1 MSAQNSVERLRNI
14 AIVAHVDHGKTTL
27 VDGLLRQ
34 SGTFRDNQ
42 VVAERVMDSN
52 DQERERGITILA
64 KNTAVE
70 WQGVRINIVDTPGHS
85 DFGSEVER
93 VLNMVDAVLLLV
105 DAAEGPMPQT
115 RFVLSKALSL
125 GKKALVCIN
134 KIDRKDARTTV
145 VLDEIFDL
153 FIALEA
159 DDSQLDFPHCYAV
172 ARDGWAVRELNEAS
186 STLSPLFEMILEHCP
201 KPAQDVT
208 GPLQFQVSTL
218 DYSPFLGRICIG
230 RIQRGTFRRGMNA
243 VVSKLDGTLEPFKV
257 TKLQTFRG
265 LERIDC
271 EEASA
276 GDIVALSGAGSATVG
291 DTICPA
297 DAPDPLPRI
306 AVDEPTLS
314 MTFLPNTS
322 PFAGREG
329 KYVTSRQIRDRLD
342 REAIAN
348 VGLRIEQGP
357 GRESFIVS
365 GRGTLHLSVLIE
377 SMRREGFELAVSQPQ
392 VIEKTIDGV
401 VHEPFEQVVVLCPE
415 TSTGIVIQKLSQRG
429 GEMLALRVDEQ
440 RQARLEWTIPS
451 RGLIGY
457 RSEFLTD
464 TRGTGTIYHQF
475 SHFGPERE
483 KRRRRQNGVLI
494 VLEDGETI
502 AYSLNTLQERGIL
515 FWPPGTKVYGGMI
528 VGLHS
533 RDNDLVVNPCK
544 GKKLTNIRAAGSD
557 ENVILTPPR
566 TFTLEEALEFIESDE
581 LVEVTPQTI
590 RIRKRT
596 LDHEQRKREERADR
610 SDRDTE

>member
-1 MSAQNSVERLRNI
+1 MPEIRNI

-64 KNTAVE
+64 KNTAVQ
-70 WQGVRINIVDTPGHS
+70 WGGVRINIVDTPGHA

-115 RFVLSKALSL
+115 RFVLSKALAL

-134 KIDRKDARTTV
+134 KIDRKDARTRE
-145 VLDEIFDL
+145 VLNEVFDL
-153 FIALEA
+153 FVALEA
-159 DDSQLDFPHCYAV
+159 SDAQLDFPVAYAV
-172 ARDGWAVRELNEAS
+172 AREGWAVRELEETSAD
-186 STLSPLFEMILEHCP
+186 LSPLFRMILEHT
-201 KPAQDVT
+201 PAPASDSAS
-208 GPLQFQVSTL
+208 PLQFQVSTL
-218 DYSPFLGRICIG
+218 DYSSFLGRICIG
-230 RIQRGTFRRGMNA
+230 RIQRGVIRRNMEAVVCKTDGSRETFRVG
-243 VVSKLDGTLEPFKV
+243 
-257 TKLQTFRG
+257 KLQTFRG

-271 EEASA
+271 EEAVA
-276 GDIVALSGAGSATVG
+276 GDIVALAGAGSATVG

-297 DAPDPLPRI
+297 ESPEPLPRI

-314 MTFLPNTS
+314 MTFLPNSS

-329 KYVTSRQIRDRLD
+329 KFVTSRQIRERLE

-348 VGLRIEQGP
+348 VGLRIEPGP

-377 SMRREGFELAVSQPQ
+377 SMRREGFELGISQPQ
-392 VIEKTIDGV
+392 VIVKEVDGV
-401 VHEPFEQVVVLCPE
+401 LHEPFEQVVVLCPE
-415 TSTGIVIQKLSQRG
+415 TSTGAVIQKLSTRG
-429 GEMLALRVDEQ
+429 GELVALRVDEQ
-440 RQARLEWTIPS
+440 QQARMEWTIPS

-464 TRGTGTIYHQF
+464 TRGAGTLYHQF
-475 SHFGPERE
+475 SHFGPQQE
-483 KRRRRQNGVLI
+483 KRRRRLNGVLI
-494 VLEDGETI
+494 VLEDGESV
-502 AYSLNTLQERGIL
+502 AYSLNTLQERGQ
-515 FWPPGTKVYGGMI
+515 FFVGPGEKVYGGMI
-528 VGLHS
+528 VGLNS

-557 ENVILTPPR
+557 ENVVLTPPR
-566 TFTLEEALEFIESDE
+566 RFTLEEALEFIEADE
-581 LVEVTPQTI
+581 LVEVTPQSI
-590 RIRKRT
+590 RLRKRD
-596 LDHEQRKREERADR
+596 LNHEERKRSERAEKR
-610 SDRDTE
+610 ESASEE

>member
-1 MSAQNSVERLRNI
+1 MKIRNI

-64 KNTAVE
+64 KNTAVD
-70 WQGVRINIVDTPGHS
+70 WQGTRINIVDTPGHS

-93 VLNMVDAVLLLV
+93 VLNMVDGVLLLV

-134 KIDRKDARTTV
+134 KIDRKDARTKE
-145 VLDEIFDL
+145 VLNEIFDL
-153 FIALEA
+153 FVALEA
-159 DDSQLDFPHCYAV
+159 ADHQLDFPHCYAV
-172 ARDGWAVRELNEAS
+172 AREGWAVRELEHTS
-186 STLSPLFEMILEHCP
+186 KDLTPLFQMIIDHCP
-201 KPAQDVT
+201 PPAADADA
-208 GPLQFQVSTL
+208 PLQFQVSTL
-218 DYSPFLGRICIG
+218 GYSPFLGRICIG
-230 RIQRGTFRRGMNA
+230 RIQHGTMRRNMNA
-243 VVSKLDGTLEPFKV
+243 VVCKLDGTREPFKV
-257 TKLQTFRG
+257 TKLQTFHG
-265 LERIDC
+265 LERVDC

-291 DTICPA
+291 DTICPVE
-297 DAPDPLPRI
+297 APNPLPAI

-314 MTFLPNTS
+314 MTFLPNSS

-329 KYVTSRQIRDRLD
+329 KFVTSRQIRDRLE
-342 REAIAN
+342 REAISN
-348 VGLRIEQGP
+348 VGLKIEQGP
-357 GRESFIVS
+357 TRETFIVS

-377 SMRREGFELAVSQPQ
+377 TMRREGFELAVSQPQ

-401 VHEPFEQVVVLCPE
+401 VHEPFEQVVILCPE
-415 TSTGIVIQKLSQRG
+415 VSTGVVIQKLSQRG
-429 GEMLALRVDEQ
+429 GELLVLRVDEQ
-440 RQARLEWTIPS
+440 QMARLEWTIPS

-464 TRGTGTIYHQF
+464 TRGAGTIYHQF
-475 SHFGPERE
+475 SHFAPEQE
-483 KRRRRQNGVLI
+483 KRRRRLQGVLI
-494 VLEDGETI
+494 ALEDGETI
-502 AYSLNTLQERGIL
+502 AYSLNTLQERGQL
-515 FWPPGTKVYGGMI
+515 FWPAGTKVYAGMI

-557 ENVILTPPR
+557 ENVNLTPPR
-566 TFTLEEALEFIESDE
+566 RFTLEEALEFIESDE
-581 LVEVTPQTI
+581 LVEVTPETI
-590 RIRKRT
+590 RLRKRT
-596 LDHEQRKREERADR
+596 LNHDERKREAR
-610 SDRDTE
+610 SEARSEA

>member
-1 MSAQNSVERLRNI
+1 MPDIRNI

-34 SGTFRDNQ
+34 SGLFRDNQ

-70 WQGVRINIVDTPGHS
+70 WKGVRINIVDTPGHA

-134 KIDRKDARTTV
+134 KIDRKDARTAV
-145 VLDEIFDL
+145 VLDEVFDL
-153 FIALEA
+153 FVALDA
-159 DDSQLDFPHCYAV
+159 TDAQLDFPVVYAC
-172 ARDGWAVRELNEAS
+172 AREGWAVRELEEAPG
-186 STLSPLFEMILEHCP
+186 TNLSPLFDMILEHAP
-201 KPAQDVT
+201 PPSQDAS
-208 GPLQFQVSTL
+208 GPLQFQVATL
-218 DYSPFLGRICIG
+218 DYSAFLGRICIG
-230 RIQRGTFRRGMNA
+230 RIRRGRIARGMNA
-243 VVSKLDGTLEPFKV
+243 IVCKLDGTQEPVKV

-271 EEASA
+271 DAAEA

-297 DAPDPLPRI
+297 ETPDPLPAI

-314 MTFLPNTS
+314 MTFTANTS

-329 KYVTSRQIRDRLD
+329 KYVTSRQIKDRLD

-348 VGLRIEQGP
+348 VGLRIEPGP
-357 GRESFIVS
+357 GRESFVVS

-377 SMRREGFELAVSQPQ
+377 SMRREGYELGISQPQ
-392 VIEKTIDGV
+392 VIEKDIDGV
-401 VHEPFEQVVVLCPE
+401 PHEPFETVVVLCPDA
-415 TSTGIVIQKLSQRG
+415 STGAVIQKLAQRG
-429 GEMLALRVDEQ
+429 GEMVSLKVDEQ
-440 RQARLEWTIPS
+440 AQARMEWTIPS

-464 TRGTGTIYHQF
+464 TRGAGNLYHQF
-475 SHFGPERE
+475 EKFGPQQA
-483 KRRRRQNGVLI
+483 KRRRRLNGVLI
-494 VLEDGETI
+494 VLEDGESV
-502 AYSLNTLQERGIL
+502 AYSLNSLQERGQL
-515 FWPPGTKVYGGMI
+515 FVGPGEKVYRGMI
-528 VGLHS
+528 CGLNS

-557 ENVILTPPR
+557 DNVILTPPR
-566 TFTLEEALEFIESDE
+566 KFSLEEALEFIEQDE

-590 RIRKRT
+590 RLRKRN
-596 LDHEQRKREERADR
+596 LDHEERKREDRAVK
-610 SDRDTE
+610 SAE